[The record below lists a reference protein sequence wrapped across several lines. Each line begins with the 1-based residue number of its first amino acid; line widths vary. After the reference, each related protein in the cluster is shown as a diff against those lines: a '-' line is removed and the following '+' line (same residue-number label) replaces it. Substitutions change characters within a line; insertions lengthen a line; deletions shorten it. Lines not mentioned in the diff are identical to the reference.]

1 MPSLAEILETLA
13 WYQPLETI
21 LSDEGIVVVKI
32 SAQEIRISIGEITLT
47 AKPIKIN
54 INDKIY

>member
-13 WYQPLETI
+13 WYRPLETI

-32 SAQEIRISIGEITLT
+32 SETEMRISIGEVTRT
-47 AKPIKIN
+47 IKAVILPASTPSF
-54 INDKIY
+54 